1 MKTNKPQR
9 GVRTTVQFNTKIFY
23 PKSEN
28 KAPLWS
34 ADQVSEVDFNED
46 KTSFYA
52 ENVAV
57 ELSEDGKSYTIK
69 SLVNEASIVNITITQ
84 STPGLKIGKDG
95 KSNFGTDPAAP
106 WGYIKHAFWPR
117 NTVEGTIV
125 TKDGPIDFKGKGLF
139 VHALQGMKPHH
150 AAGKWTFANFQGP
163 KYSAVMM
170 QFTTPP
176 SYGSTVVSVGCVV
189 KDGEIIIA
197 GAPQTVTHT
206 KVKEDPDNDWP
217 IPEEI
222 KLEWSGKTKDGK
234 TVNAVIEG
242 ALGEKLDRVD
252 IMSEVPAFVKSLVA
266 AAAGT
271 KPYIYQVSYNRNF

>member
-1 MKTNKPQR
+1 M
-9 GVRTTVQFNTKIFY
+9 RTTVQFNTKIFY

-52 ENVAV
+52 ENVAI
-57 ELSEDGKSYTIK
+57 ELSEDAKSYTIK

-84 STPGLKIGKDG
+84 SAPGFQVGKDG
-95 KSNFGTDPAAP
+95 KSNFGTDPEAP
-106 WGYIKHAFWPR
+106 WGSIRHVFWPR

-150 AAGKWTFANFQGP
+150 AAAKWTFADFQGP
-163 KYSAVMM
+163 NYSAIMM

-176 SYGSTVVSVGCVV
+176 SYGSTVVSVGCVA
-189 KDGEIIIA
+189 KDGEIVLA
-197 GAPQTVTHT
+197 GAPHIVTHT
-206 KVKEDPDNDWP
+206 KVKADPDNDWP
-217 IPEEI
+217 VPEEI
-222 KLEWSGKTKDGK
+222 KFEWAGKTKDGK
-234 TVNAVIEG
+234 TVTAVLEG

-271 KPYIYQVSYNRNF
+271 KPYIYQVSHNNLPLMCLLT